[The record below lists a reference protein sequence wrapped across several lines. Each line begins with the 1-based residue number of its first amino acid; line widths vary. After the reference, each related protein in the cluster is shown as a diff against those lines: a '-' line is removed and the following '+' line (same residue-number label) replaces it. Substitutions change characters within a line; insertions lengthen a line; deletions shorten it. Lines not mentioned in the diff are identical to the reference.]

1 MMYPS
6 DRSRFQ
12 VPDSRFGAFHSE
24 KSSGFLASAVSAR
37 SIGFFLSLIL
47 TLVPLLARSAEEG
60 EVKAKLLSLRLTPE
74 RVTLWGNKA
83 SQRFLVLGRYA
94 DGLERDVTRN
104 SIFLVSDPA
113 KGKMDDSGRFSALA
127 RGQVVMRARF
137 GGLEVESSVRI
148 ERAGEERPFSFAQD
162 IGGVFTKR
170 GCNSRDCHGGVK
182 GQGGFKLSKNALDP
196 REDYRWVVEGGTY
209 QVLSAESKG
218 EKVPRINLK
227 DPEKSLLLLK
237 PTMAAAHGGGKR
249 FEEDSSDYEMLLNWI
264 RADAPYGEEGEEQVI
279 AIERV
284 EVFPGQTVLDGKGR
298 QQLLVTAHL
307 SNGRQE
313 DITDQVLYVSNDPK
327 VVEVNETGLVRAVKT
342 GETAV
347 LIRAA
352 GHAASA
358 GFGVIMAP
366 IADYPEVERRNFID
380 DFVFEKLQKF
390 NIIPSPLSRDEEFLR
405 RVCLDLTGTLPP
417 PQRVREFLASRNL
430 RKRDELIETLL
441 SSPEYVDYWGF
452 FFSDLMRVTSTS
464 VGSPSLTKA
473 YEDWII
479 NSIAANKPYDKMATE
494 RIAAQGYSA
503 PARNLFFFSEPM
515 APEKIMAE
523 HVRVFF
529 GRRID
534 CAQCHNHP
542 YEKWSQNQFW
552 GLTAFYG
559 GVRQL
564 RNSRIIFD
572 GLGGGHVD
580 RADGA
585 GVVHPRSKEK
595 VLPTFFDGTR
605 LPEDQW
611 TDPRLRLAR
620 WMTSHPYF
628 GEAAVNRIWGNFFGR
643 GIVDPVDDFR
653 TTNPP
658 THPELLAALAKDC
671 KDHGYDLKHLMR
683 TIVQSRTYQLAA
695 TSNET
700 NKDDRINYSRALP
713 RLLQAAVLL
722 DAISRATGVEEVFRF
737 HDRAGAGT
745 SVPGTRAM
753 HLIPDF
759 SPSQFLDAYGRSM
772 RKTPAS
778 GNPAPSLGQTLHMWA
793 GPTYTSK
800 ISQKGGRLDRLLK
813 QDASDQEMI
822 QEFYLAALARFPTA
836 QERADLLE
844 FLRQRSSRRQE
855 TLEGFVWA
863 LISSREFA
871 YNH

>member
-1 MMYPS
+1 M
-6 DRSRFQ
+6 
-12 VPDSRFGAFHSE
+12 GN
-24 KSSGFLASAVSAR
+24 KAR
-37 SIGFFLSLIL
+37 TIGFFLSLIL
-47 TLVPLLARSAEEG
+47 TLAPLLSQSGGR
-60 EVKAKLLSLRLTPE
+60 EVKAKPSSLRVVPE
-74 RVTLWGNKA
+74 TVTLWGNKA
-83 SQRFLVLGRYA
+83 SQRFVVMGEFT
-94 DGLERDVTRN
+94 DGLERDVTGD
-104 SIFLVSDPA
+104 STFSVSDPA
-113 KGKMDDSGRFSALA
+113 KGEIDGWGRFSARA
-127 RGQVVMRARF
+127 AGQVVLTGRF
-137 GGLEVESSVRI
+137 GGLEAEGSVRI
-148 ERAGEERPFSFAQD
+148 EGAGEERPFSFARD
-162 IGGVFTKR
+162 VDGIFTKR
-170 GCNSRDCHGGVK
+170 GCNTRDCHGGIK
-182 GQGGFKLSKNALDP
+182 GQGGLKLSKNALHP

-218 EKVPRINLK
+218 PKTPRIDLK
-227 DPEKSLLLLK
+227 DPAKSLLLLK
-237 PTMAAAHGGGKR
+237 PTMAVAHGGGER
-249 FEEDSSDYEMLLNWI
+249 FEEDSSDYETILNWI
-264 RADAPYGEEGEEQVI
+264 RAGAPYGKEGEEQGI

-284 EVFPGQTVLDGKGR
+284 EVFPGQSVLDGNGR
-298 QQLLVTAHL
+298 QQLLITAHL
-307 SNGRQE
+307 SNGRKE

-327 VVEVNETGLVRAVKT
+327 VVKVNEAGLVRAVKT

-358 GFGVIMAP
+358 GFGVIKAP
-366 IADYPEVERRNFID
+366 IADYPQVARRNFID
-380 DFVFEKLQKF
+380 DLVFEKLRKF

-417 PQRVREFLASRNL
+417 PRRVREFLASENP

-452 FFSDLMRVTSTS
+452 FFSDLMRVTPTS
-464 VGSPSLTKA
+464 DSSPSLTKA

-479 NSIAANKPYDKMATE
+479 NSIAANKPYDQMATE

-503 PARNLFFFSEPM
+503 PSRNLFYVSEPM

-559 GVRQL
+559 GVRNL
-564 RNSRIIFD
+564 RLVENRYSRVVFD

-580 RADGA
+580 RTDDA
-585 GVVHPRSKEK
+585 GVVHPRTQEK
-595 VLPTFFDGTR
+595 VLPTFFDGAR

-611 TDPRLRLAR
+611 MDPRLKLAK

-628 GEAAVNRIWGNFFGR
+628 VEASVNRIWGNFFGR

-658 THPELLAALAKDC
+658 THPELLTALAKDF

-683 TIVQSRTYQLAA
+683 NIVRSRTYQLSAA
-695 TSNET
+695 PNET
-700 NKDDRINYSRALP
+700 NKEDRINYSRALSRP
-713 RLLQAAVLL
+713 LQAAVLL
-722 DAISRATGVEEVFRF
+722 DAISRATGVEEVFRL
-737 HDRAGAGT
+737 HDRAGGGT
-745 SVPGTRAM
+745 PLPGTRAM

-759 SPSQFLDAYGRSM
+759 APSQFLDAYGRSM

-778 GNPAPSLGQTLHMWA
+778 GNPAPSLGQGLHMWA
-793 GPTYTSK
+793 GPTYTNK
-800 ISQKGGRLDRLLK
+800 ISKKGGRLDRLLK
-813 QDASDQEMI
+813 RDDSNQEI
-822 QEFYLAALARFPTA
+822 IEEFYLAALTRLPTA
-836 QERADLLE
+836 RERADLLE